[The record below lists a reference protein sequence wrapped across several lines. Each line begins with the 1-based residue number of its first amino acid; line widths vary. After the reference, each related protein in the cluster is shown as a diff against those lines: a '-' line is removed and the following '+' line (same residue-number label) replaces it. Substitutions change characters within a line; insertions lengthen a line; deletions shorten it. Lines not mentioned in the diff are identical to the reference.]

1 MTSQSKDA
9 FAALINPYL
18 DKLYRLAYRLTSNV
32 DDAQDLVQDVLLK
45 LYGRRDELT
54 SIREISPWLGRV
66 LFNQFID
73 DKRRYGRQP
82 IKAIDTSADVEDHVD
97 VANGAEPESSTE
109 QHQTNR
115 RLIAALARLSEEHRI
130 VVLLHDAEG
139 YKLNEIQELTGTS
152 LGTLKSRLHRAR
164 GRLRE
169 ILEKDGTFSGASTCS
184 SVDEVKSDAL

>member
-1 MTSQSKDA
+1 MTSQSQDA

-73 DKRRYGRQP
+73 DKWRYGRQP
-82 IKAIDTSADVEDHVD
+82 IKAVDTSVDVEDHVD
-97 VANGAEPESSTE
+97 VANGAEPESNTE

-115 RLIAALARLSEEHRI
+115 WLTAALARLSEEHRI

-152 LGTLKSRLHRAR
+152 VGTLKSRLHRAR
-164 GRLRE
+164 ARLRE
-169 ILEKDGTFSGASTCS
+169 ILEKHGTFSGASTCS